1 MSSDRVCAIDDDLLV
16 AYEFGLS
23 LEISA
28 LIRGWVHDNA
38 EGKTFPIPWLEESV
52 GQIEIELKIV
62 RAEMLS
68 RGLEKLWILFL
79 TFDCLQHNLHGDR
92 LESSKMKAMVR
103 AMQAEREMC
112 LQDVATFKKL
122 QDSLKARERK
132 PWFMIN

>member
-1 MSSDRVCAIDDDLLV
+1 MIFWFSWWSTVLV

-38 EGKTFPIPWLEESV
+38 EGKTVPILWLEESV

-62 RAEMLS
+62 RVEMLS
-68 RGLEKLWILFL
+68 RGLEKLWIPFL

-92 LESSKMKAMVR
+92 LESSKMKALVR
-103 AMQAEREMC
+103 AMRAEREMC

-122 QDSLKARERK
+122 RDSLKARERK

>member
-1 MSSDRVCAIDDDLLV
+1 MNNDRVCAIDDDLLV

-38 EGKTFPIPWLEESV
+38 EGKTVPILWLEESV

-68 RGLEKLWILFL
+68 RGFREAMNPVLNFWLF
-79 TFDCLQHNLHGDR
+79 T
-92 LESSKMKAMVR
+92 
-103 AMQAEREMC
+103 
-112 LQDVATFKKL
+112 T
-122 QDSLKARERK
+122 
-132 PWFMIN
+132 